1 MNADAEAARARLA
14 AKKRGKK
21 KRRKND
27 EQATAIQESITR
39 QNIEENIARHERK
52 EQIKGGADAIE
63 VVNTDIVVSREARD
77 LAEAFRSSPIST
89 KDASSFILNSVHR
102 FPTNAKLATYD
113 QFFGREA
120 MRLIILETIGG
131 ELSLGLTIELVGF
144 VTGSNNSNFIEYR
157 IVNESIYTPPVPTD
171 ADLNDI
177 VSYENG
183 VLHIASFSMPVSRL
197 ISAHPSVR
205 KHNKRIS
212 EAVVRLLRNRGHVN
226 EDLDTAPL
234 VDDSTADLIRWGCY
248 GVCRHRNDEIFV
260 EKTGFAMD
268 FLERMLNGYDS
279 TDSLKVLCDLSQL
292 DIDTD
297 IAIQLIVERGFEDI
311 SNDLDVSAP
320 IKRFLGKFFSRGGG
334 RFGGK
339 DALEGRIV
347 ECGLQYQNDEPVI
360 AEGLQFDDNVLFGMI
375 AHILKTDA
383 ILGTTITATNPSS
396 TKSTDILSSWRPGNN
411 PKEERVGVQLY
422 NEPIISKYIIPSL
435 DVSLTN
441 TGSNELKNAY
451 DLNVAVPGAK
461 TQEDIYSK
469 AFSQEQDNASQ
480 TTIKAF
486 ITSDV
491 DIKVLDSND
500 YSCSQAK
507 TKMDTLIKDNSNCTL
522 AVDLYDSEILTYIDD
537 ETGQSIQ
544 VHRPFDVSGTIKSD
558 RHSLNASAN
567 RLLTVEM
574 SRRLTARFQNRSV
587 EGPMLAIE
595 TSMAQTLIIDGLGQD
610 CRMRGL
616 WLREYLAPSD
626 EENDEE
632 AFNKYGGNKHGPIP
646 HYPLYPM
653 ANKNK
658 TMYTRKLL

>member
-1 MNADAEAARARLA
+1 MNADVEAAQARLA
-14 AKKRGKK
+14 AKKKRGKN
-21 KRRKND
+21 KRKISD
-27 EQATAIQESITR
+27 ETIQQNAKDSLAR
-39 QNIEENIARHERK
+39 QERK
-52 EQIKGGADAIE
+52 EQIRGGAKAAE
-63 VVNTDIVVSREARD
+63 VVTIDKVVPKEARD
-77 LAEAFRSSPIST
+77 LAEAFRPSPPIST
-89 KDASSFILNSVHR
+89 KDASSFTLNSMHR
-102 FPTNAKLATYD
+102 FPTNAKQTKYNK
-113 QFFGREA
+113 FFVREA
-120 MRLIILETIGG
+120 MRLTILETIGG
-131 ELSLGLTIELVGF
+131 ALSSGLTIELVSF
-144 VTGSNNSNFIEYR
+144 STGSNNNNFIEYR
-157 IVNESIYTPPVPTD
+157 IVNETTYTPPVPTE
-171 ADLNDI
+171 ADMNDI
-177 VSYENG
+177 VSHKNG
-183 VLHIASFSMPVSRL
+183 ILHIAPFSMPESRL
-197 ISAHPSVR
+197 INAHPSVR
-205 KHNKRIS
+205 KHNKLIA
-212 EAVVRLLRNRGHVN
+212 EAVVGLLRSRGLLN

-234 VDDSTADLIRWGCY
+234 VDDLAACLNRWGCY
-248 GVCRHRNDEIFV
+248 GVCREDENEELYV
-260 EKTGFAMD
+260 EKTGFTMD
-268 FLERMLNGYDS
+268 FLERMVNGYDS

-292 DIDTD
+292 DIVTD
-297 IAIQLIVERGFEDI
+297 MAIQLIVEQGFEGI

-320 IKRFLGKFFSRGGG
+320 IKRLLDKFFSRGGN

-347 ECGLQYQNDEPVI
+347 ECGLQYQNNEPVI

-383 ILGTTITATNPSS
+383 ILGTTITATKPSS
-396 TKSTDILSSWRPGNN
+396 TKSTGILSSWRPADNS
-411 PKEERVGVQLY
+411 KEERVGVQLY

-461 TQEDIYSK
+461 TQADRYSK
-469 AFSQEQDNASQ
+469 AFSQEQDKASQ
-480 TTIKAF
+480 TTITAF
-486 ITSDV
+486 IKSDV

-500 YSCSQAK
+500 HSCNQAK
-507 TKMDTLIKDNSNCTL
+507 SKMDTLIKDNSNCTL
-522 AVDLYDSEILTYIDD
+522 AVDLYDSEILLYIDKK
-537 ETGQSIQ
+537 TGQTIQ
-544 VHRPFDVSGTIKSD
+544 VHRPFDIAGTIRDD

-587 EGPMLAIE
+587 EGPMLAVE